1 MKIIIPMA
9 GMGKR
14 MRPQTLTTPKPLI
27 PVAGKPI
34 VQHLVEDIL
43 KVCGEPVTE
52 IAFVVGHFGEQV
64 EQQLLD
70 IAAQEGAKGT
80 ICYQEE
86 ALGTAHAV
94 LCARQA
100 LSGKVVVAFADTLFQ
115 ANFSLDTSAD
125 GIIWV
130 HHVEDPRAFGVVT
143 TNEQDVI
150 TGFVE
155 KPQTFVSDQAI
166 IGIYYFRDGET
177 LQQEL
182 QYLIDH
188 DIRKGVEY
196 QLTDALE
203 HMRQKGTRFSTG
215 AVDEWLDCGNKEAT
229 LHTNRRLL
237 ETRQQGNQLPVSL
250 TSTNSL
256 VIQPC
261 QIGENVVLTNAVV
274 GPHVSIGNH
283 TVIENSVVH
292 DAIIREQV
300 VIQTMILSNSII
312 GSHAVLKG
320 SSRKVNLSDYSQLV

>member
-34 VQHLVEDIL
+34 VQHLVEDIV

-52 IAFVVGHFGEQV
+52 IAYVVGHFGEQV

-70 IAAQEGAKGT
+70 IAAHEGAKGT
-80 ICYQEE
+80 ICYQDE

-100 LSGKVVVAFADTLFQ
+100 LSGKVVVAFADTLFR

-143 TNEQDVI
+143 TDEQGII

-177 LQQEL
+177 LAQEL

-188 DIRKGVEY
+188 NIRKGVEY

-203 HMRQKGTRFSTG
+203 NMRQKGTRFFTG

-229 LHTNRRLL
+229 LHTNLRLL
-237 ETRQQGNQLPVSL
+237 ETRQQVGKQPASL
-250 TSTNSL
+250 KRTNSL
-256 VIQPC
+256 VVEPC

-274 GPHVSIGNH
+274 GPHVSIGDN
-283 TVIENSVVH
+283 TVIENSVVE
-292 DAIIREQV
+292 DAIIREHV
-300 VIQTMILSNSII
+300 VIKNMILSNSII
-312 GSHAVLKG
+312 GSHAVVKG
-320 SSRKVNLSDYSQLV
+320 SSRKVNLSDYSELL